1 MQSGYVGL
9 NPGWINSHLLDSIQY
24 DARGVEKMVNI
35 DYCKDKTY
43 HNMDIIS
50 IIFGS
55 LLGLSEADKR
65 EQGVCINFSYK
76 ALHLDY
82 PHILLIHLTTLGY
95 SRSEFSSIK
104 KSLGKKGKL
113 YKTMSFYTFTL
124 ASFDWIYDMWYINN
138 KKTIPN
144 SIGKYL
150 TPLAL
155 AVFIMDSGVKTPEG
169 LSHSSSFSYS
179 ECELLV
185 KILYSNFKLKASIK
199 KTGIIDQYRICIL
212 RNSIPSLSNQV
223 DCYIVPSL
231 KYKLIF
237 S

>member
-1 MQSGYVGL
+1 MQRGYVDL
-9 NPGWINSHLLDSIQY
+9 NPGWINSRILDSRQY
-24 DARGVEKMVNI
+24 DARGVEKMVNT
-35 DYCKDKTY
+35 DYCKDITS
-43 HNMDIIS
+43 HNTDIIS

-65 EQGVCINFSYK
+65 EQGVCINFYYK

-82 PHILLIHLTTLGY
+82 PHKLLKYLTTLGY
-95 SRSEFSSIK
+95 SRPEFSSIK

-113 YKTMSFYTFTL
+113 YKTMSFFTITL
-124 ASFDWIYDMWYINN
+124 AHFDWIYDMWYINN

-155 AVFIMDSGVKTPEG
+155 AVFIMNSGVKTPGG
-169 LSHSSSFSYS
+169 LSFKNSFSYS

-199 KTGIIDQYRICIL
+199 KTGIIDRYTICIL
-212 RNSIPSLSNQV
+212 KNSIFSLSNQV
-223 DCYIVPSL
+223 GCYIIPSL

-237 S
+237 G